1 MIAFLAFAIDV
12 ALRDTEGGTVAP
24 LSLGLRDVAE
34 YAAYAK
40 YIRGFAVCVAE
51 TVDVAGIRV
60 DDWRPIVIARG
71 EARRL
76 DFGAGRLKL
85 QDE

>member
-1 MIAFLAFAIDV
+1 MDFELLLKNKQYTENLFAIDV

-40 YIRGFAVCVAE
+40 YPAFRTLRTFM
-51 TVDVAGIRV
+51 
-60 DDWRPIVIARG
+60 
-71 EARRL
+71 L
-76 DFGAGRLKL
+76 FQHLKTFWCTA
-85 QDE
+85 